1 MVNVNPNIDN
11 EKGIL
16 MIEKML
22 LKHSNQLPEGKTIS
36 DFGGGYVECL
46 KTKAKVVLYF
56 GFTSANNRV
65 QIKFDIAKEDVA
77 RWSNAI
83 AQKLWNKDSDG
94 VESFEDD
101 EPFIPAQPSKPA
113 TQVSGAVAESEEP
126 SCFS

>member
-22 LKHSNQLPEGKTIS
+22 LKHSNQLPDGKTIS

-65 QIKFDIAKEDVA
+65 QIKFEIAQSDVV

-101 EPFIPAQPSKPA
+101 EVFIPAQPTETESPM
-113 TQVSGAVAESEEP
+113 AVAGQKDD
-126 SCFS
+126 FSWD